1 MKKNGPLFRE
11 TICTCQTQFQ
21 MSRRGRTTVSQFSWN
36 ASYCAISLVC
46 LVKQHVGWVM
56 FWTSKRDTKGFLS
69 AKHRAFLWRA
79 GCNKGSASFRPKF
92 ASKCCL
98 LLHGIKGVL
107 LMAGDAMW
115 NSKK

>member
-46 LVKQHVGWVM
+46 LVKQHAGWVM
-56 FWTSKRDTKGFLS
+56 FWTSKTDTKGFLRKAS
-69 AKHRAFLWRA
+69 CFPLACWMQQGFRVFQAKIRE
-79 GCNKGSASFRPKF
+79 
-92 ASKCCL
+92 
-98 LLHGIKGVL
+98 
-107 LMAGDAMW
+107 
-115 NSKK
+115 